1 MKIRSIDVMELKPRH
16 DKQWRPIVCRVNT
29 DEGIY
34 GYGEAA
40 MAYGVG
46 ASAAFG
52 MIKDLSGNIIGMDP
66 LENEVI
72 WDKLYKCTFWGQ
84 NGGPVVFGGISA
96 IDIALWDIKGKYF
109 NVPIYKL
116 LGGKRREK
124 LRTYA
129 SQLQFRWGDGV
140 NPAFATEDYAA
151 AAKHAVSEGYDA
163 IKIDFFTYDRD
174 GRQFSAE
181 DTTRLLKP
189 YYIDLVEERVAAVRE
204 AVGLNVD
211 IIMECH
217 SFTDVQS
224 AIQIGKRVEKYN
236 IFCYEEPITPSP
248 KLTKLV
254 ADSVNI
260 PIASGER
267 IYTRWGYAPY
277 FENGSLALIQPDL
290 GTSGG
295 ITEGKKISD
304 MAYTYDVSVQ
314 VHVCASPISL
324 AAALQVEAVIPNFC
338 IHEHHVVNRASYNR
352 ELCVH
357 DYQPVDGYMTVPGLP
372 GIGNELSEYALK
384 TADIVTISTARA
396 FKMEKSGNN

>member
-1 MKIRSIDVMELKPRH
+1 MELKPKH
-16 DKQWRPIVCRVNT
+16 DRQWRPIVCRVNT
-29 DEGIY
+29 DEGVY

-46 ASAAFG
+46 ASSCLRHDQRPG
-52 MIKDLSGNIIGMDP
+52 RKYHRHGP
-66 LENEVI
+66 LANEVI
-72 WDKLYKCTFWGQ
+72 WDKLYKGTFWGQ

-124 LRTYA
+124 LRSYA

-140 NPAFATEDYAA
+140 NPAFATKDYVAA
-151 AAKHAVSEGYDA
+151 ARHAVSEGYDA

-174 GRQFSAE
+174 GRQFTAE
-181 DTTRLLKP
+181 DTTRILKP
-189 YYIDLVEERVAAVRE
+189 YFVDLVEERVAAVRE
-204 AVGLNVD
+204 AVGPSVD

-224 AIQIGKRVEKYN
+224 AIQIGRRVEKYS

-248 KLTKLV
+248 KLTKMV
-254 ADSVNI
+254 ADAVNI

-290 GTSGG
+290 GTCGG

-314 VHVCASPISL
+314 IHVCASPISL
-324 AAALQVEAVIPNFC
+324 AAALQLEAVIPSFC
-338 IHEHHVVNRASYNR
+338 IHEHHVVSRASYNR
-352 ELCVH
+352 ELCVY
-357 DYQPVDGYMTVPGLP
+357 DYQPVNGYMTIPDLP
-372 GIGNELSEYALK
+372 GIGNELSDYALK
-384 TADIVTISTARA
+384 TADIETVSTTRA
-396 FKMEKSGNN
+396 FKMEKTDNN

>member
-1 MKIRSIDVMELKPRH
+1 MKIKSVDVMELKPRN
-16 DKQWRPIVCRVNT
+16 DKNWRPVVCRVNT

-46 ASAAFG
+46 ATAAFG
-52 MIKDLSGNIIGMDP
+52 MIRDLAGCIIGMDP

-72 WDKLYKCTFWGQ
+72 WDKLYKTTFWGQ
-84 NGGPVVFGGISA
+84 NGGPVVFSGISA
-96 IDIALWDIKGKYF
+96 IDIALWDIRGKFF
-109 NVPIYKL
+109 NVPVYKL

-124 LRTYA
+124 LRAYA

-140 NPAFATEDYAA
+140 NPAFATEDLAA
-151 AAKHAVSEGYDA
+151 AARHAVSEGYDA

-174 GRQFSAE
+174 GRQFSSE

-189 YYIDLVEERVAAVRE
+189 YYLDLVEERIEAVRK
-204 AVGLNVD
+204 AVGPNVD

-217 SFTDVQS
+217 SFTDAQS
-224 AIQIGKRVEKYN
+224 AIQIGKRAEKYN
-236 IFCYEEPITPSP
+236 IFCYEEPTTPSP

-254 ADSVNI
+254 SENVNI

-277 FENGSLALIQPDL
+277 FENGSLAMIQPDL

-295 ITEGKKISD
+295 ITEGKKICD

-314 VHVCASPISL
+314 VHVCASPLSV
-324 AAALQVEAVIPNFC
+324 AAALQLEAVIPNFC
-338 IHEHHVVNRASYNR
+338 IHEHHVINRASYNR
-352 ELCVH
+352 ELCIH
-357 DYQPVDGYMTVPGLP
+357 DYQPVNGTMTVPELP
-372 GIGNELSEYALK
+372 GIGNELSEYALR
-384 TADIVTISTARA
+384 TAEKVTVSRAKA
-396 FKMEKSGNN
+396 FKMEKSG

>member
-1 MKIRSIDVMELKPRH
+1 MKIKSVDVMELKPRN
-16 DKQWRPIVCRVNT
+16 DKNWRPVVCRVNT

-52 MIKDLSGNIIGMDP
+52 MIRDLAGCIIGMDP

-72 WDKLYKCTFWGQ
+72 WEKLYKTTFWGQ
-84 NGGPVVFGGISA
+84 NGGPVVFSGISA
-96 IDIALWDIKGKYF
+96 IDIALWDIKGKFF
-109 NVPIYKL
+109 NVPVYKL

-124 LRTYA
+124 LRAYA

-140 NPAFATEDYAA
+140 NPAFATEDLAA
-151 AAKHAVSEGYDA
+151 AARHAVSEGYDA

-174 GRQFSAE
+174 GRQFSSE

-189 YYIDLVEERVAAVRE
+189 YYLDLVEERIEAVRK
-204 AVGLNVD
+204 AVGPNVD

-224 AIQIGKRVEKYN
+224 AIQIGKRAEKYN
-236 IFCYEEPITPSP
+236 IFCYEEPTTPSA
-248 KLTKLV
+248 KLTKQV
-254 ADSVNI
+254 AEAVNI

-267 IYTRWGYAPY
+267 IYTRWGYVPY
-277 FENGSLALIQPDL
+277 FENGSLAMIQPDL

-295 ITEGKKISD
+295 ITEGKKICD

-314 VHVCASPISL
+314 VHVCASPLSV
-324 AAALQVEAVIPNFC
+324 AAALQLEAVIPNFC
-338 IHEHHVVNRASYNR
+338 IHEHHVINRASYNR
-352 ELCVH
+352 ELCIH
-357 DYQPVDGYMTVPGLP
+357 DYQPVNGYIGVPELP
-372 GIGNELSEYALK
+372 GIGNELSEYALE
-384 TADIVTISTARA
+384 TADTVTVSKPRA
-396 FKMEKSGNN
+396 FKMEKSG

>member
-1 MKIRSIDVMELKPRH
+1 MKITSIDVMELKPRR
-16 DKQWRPIVCRVNT
+16 DKQWRPVVCRVNT

-52 MIKDLSGNIIGMDP
+52 MIRDLAGCIIGMDP

-72 WDKLYKCTFWGQ
+72 WDKLYKTTFWGQ
-84 NGGPVVFGGISA
+84 NGGPVVFSGISA
-96 IDIALWDIKGKYF
+96 IDIALWDIKGKFF
-109 NVPIYKL
+109 NVPVYKL

-124 LRTYA
+124 LRAYA

-140 NPAFATEDYAA
+140 NPAFATEDLAA
-151 AAKHAVSEGYDA
+151 AARHAVSEGYDA

-174 GRQFSAE
+174 GRQFSSE

-189 YYIDLVEERVAAVRE
+189 YYLDLVEERISGVRR
-204 AVGLNVD
+204 AVGPDVD

-224 AIQIGKRVEKYN
+224 AIQIGKRAEKYN
-236 IFCYEEPITPSP
+236 IFCYEEPTTPSP

-254 ADSVNI
+254 SENVNI

-277 FENGSLALIQPDL
+277 FENGSLAMIQPDL

-295 ITEGKKISD
+295 ITEGKKICD

-314 VHVCASPISL
+314 VHVCASPLSV
-324 AAALQVEAVIPNFC
+324 AAALQLEAVIPNFC
-338 IHEHHVVNRASYNR
+338 IHEHHVINRASYNR
-352 ELCVH
+352 ELCIH
-357 DYQPVDGYMTVPGLP
+357 DYQPVNGYIGVPELP
-372 GIGNELSEYALK
+372 GIGNELSEYALE
-384 TADIVTISTARA
+384 TADTVTVSKAKA
-396 FKMEKSGNN
+396 FKMEKSG

>member
-1 MKIRSIDVMELKPRH
+1 MKIKSVDVMELKPRN
-16 DKQWRPIVCRVNT
+16 DKNWRPVVCRVNT

-52 MIKDLSGNIIGMDP
+52 MIRDLAGCIIGMDP

-72 WDKLYKCTFWGQ
+72 WEKLYKTTFWGQ

-96 IDIALWDIKGKYF
+96 IDIALWDIKGKFF
-109 NVPIYKL
+109 NVPVYKL

-124 LRTYA
+124 LRAYA

-140 NPAFATEDYAA
+140 NPAFATEDLAA
-151 AAKHAVSEGYDA
+151 AARHAVSEGYDA

-174 GRQFSAE
+174 GRQFSSE

-189 YYIDLVEERVAAVRE
+189 YYLDLVEERIEAVRK
-204 AVGLNVD
+204 AVGPNVD

-224 AIQIGKRVEKYN
+224 AIQIGKRAEKYN
-236 IFCYEEPITPSP
+236 IFCYEEPTTPSP

-254 ADSVNI
+254 SENVNI

-277 FENGSLALIQPDL
+277 FENGSLAMIQPDL

-295 ITEGKKISD
+295 ITEGKKICD

-314 VHVCASPISL
+314 VHVCASPLSV
-324 AAALQVEAVIPNFC
+324 AAALQLEAVIPNFC
-338 IHEHHVVNRASYNR
+338 IHEHHVINRASYNR
-352 ELCVH
+352 ELCIH
-357 DYQPVDGYMTVPGLP
+357 DYQPVDGYMAVPELP
-372 GIGNELSEYALK
+372 GIGNELSEYALE
-384 TADIVTISTARA
+384 TADKVTVSTAKA
-396 FKMEKSGNN
+396 FKMEKSG

>member
-1 MKIRSIDVMELKPRH
+1 MTMKIQSVDVMELKPRI
-16 DKQWRPIVCRVNT
+16 DKNWRPVVCRVNT

-52 MIKDLSGNIIGMDP
+52 MIRDLSGCIIGMDP

-72 WDKLYKCTFWGQ
+72 WDKLYKTTFWGQ
-84 NGGPVVFGGISA
+84 NGGPVVFSGISA
-96 IDIALWDIKGKYF
+96 IDIALWDIKGKFF
-109 NVPIYKL
+109 NVPVYKL

-124 LRTYA
+124 LRSYA

-151 AAKHAVSEGYDA
+151 AARHAVSEGYDA

-174 GRQFSAE
+174 GRQFSSE

-189 YYIDLVEERVAAVRE
+189 YYLDLVEERIAGVRK
-204 AVGLNVD
+204 AVGPDVD

-224 AIQIGKRVEKYN
+224 AIQVGRRAEKYN
-236 IFCYEEPITPSP
+236 IFCYEEPTTPSP

-254 ADSVNI
+254 SENVNI

-267 IYTRWGYAPY
+267 IYTRWGYTPY

-295 ITEGKKISD
+295 ITEGKKICD

-314 VHVCASPISL
+314 LHVCASALSV
-324 AAALQVEAVIPNFC
+324 AAALQLEAVIPNFC
-338 IHEHHVVNRASYNR
+338 IHEHHVINRASYNR
-352 ELCVH
+352 ELCIH
-357 DYQPVDGYMTVPGLP
+357 DYQPVDGYIGIPELP
-372 GIGNELSEYALK
+372 GIGNELSEYALE
-384 TADIVTISTARA
+384 TADTLTVSTAKA
-396 FKMEKSGNN
+396 FKMEKSG

>member
-1 MKIRSIDVMELKPRH
+1 MKITSVDVLELKPRR
-16 DKQWRPIVCRVNT
+16 DKMWRPIVCRINT
-29 DEGIY
+29 DEGLY

-40 MAYGVG
+40 LAYGLG

-52 MIKDLSGNIIGMDP
+52 MIRDLAGSIIGMDP
-66 LENEVI
+66 LENELI
-72 WDKLYKCTFWGQ
+72 WDKLYKSSFWGQ
-84 NGGPVVFGGISA
+84 NGGPVVFSGISA
-96 IDIALWDIKGKYF
+96 IDVALWDIKGKYF
-109 NVPIYKL
+109 NVPVYKL

-124 LRTYA
+124 LRSYA
-129 SQLQFRWGDGV
+129 SQLQFQWGDGID
-140 NPAFATEDYAA
+140 PIFAAEDYAS

-174 GRQFSAE
+174 GRQFTSE

-204 AVGLNVD
+204 AIGPKVD

-248 KLTKLV
+248 KLTKFV
-254 ADSVNI
+254 ADSINI
-260 PIASGER
+260 SIASGER
-267 IYTRWGYAPY
+267 IYARWGYAPY

-295 ITEGKKISD
+295 ITECKKICD
-304 MAYTYDVSVQ
+304 MAYVYDVSVQ
-314 VHVCASPISL
+314 IHVCSSPIL
-324 AAALQVEAVIPNFC
+324 KAAAIQLEAIIPNFC
-338 IHEHHVVNRASYNR
+338 IHEHHVINRASYNR

-357 DYQPVDGYMTVPGLP
+357 DYQPVDGYMMIPELP
-372 GIGNELSEYALK
+372 GIGNELSEYALR
-384 TADIVTISTARA
+384 TADNITVSSAKA
-396 FKMEKSGNN
+396 FKMEKSN

>member
-1 MKIRSIDVMELKPRH
+1 MKITNINVMELKPRN
-16 DKQWRPIVCRVNT
+16 DKQWRPIVCRINT
-29 DEGIY
+29 NEGIY

-66 LENEVI
+66 LDNEVI
-72 WDKLYKCTFWGQ
+72 WERLHKATFWGQ
-84 NGGPVVFGGISA
+84 NGGPVVFSGISA

-109 NVPIYKL
+109 NVPVYKL

-124 LRTYA
+124 LRSYA
-129 SQLQFRWGDGV
+129 SQLQFGWGDGV
-140 NPAFATEDYAA
+140 NPAYATEDYMA

-163 IKIDFFTYDRD
+163 VKIDFFTYDKD
-174 GRQFSAE
+174 GSQFSSE

-189 YYIDLVEERVAAVRE
+189 YYINLVEERVVAVRE
-204 AVGLNVD
+204 AVGPDVD

-217 SFTDVQS
+217 SFTDLQS
-224 AIQIGKRVEKYN
+224 AIQIGQRVEKYN

-248 KLTKLV
+248 KLTRLV
-254 ADSVNI
+254 ADAVNI

-267 IYTRWGYAPY
+267 IYSRWGYAPY

-290 GTSGG
+290 GTCGG
-295 ITEGKKISD
+295 ITECKKISD

-314 VHVCASPISL
+314 VHVCASPLSL
-324 AAALQVEAVIPNFC
+324 AAALQIEAVIPNFC
-338 IHEHHVVNRASYNR
+338 IHEHHVVSRASYNR

-357 DYQPVDGYMTVPGLP
+357 DYQPVNGYMTIPDLP
-372 GIGNELSEYALK
+372 GIGNELSEYALE
-384 TADIVTISTARA
+384 TADVETVSTARI
-396 FKMEKSGNN
+396 FEMEKSGNK